1 MFTFTRKRLPAFCE
15 SRSGNVSMMFA
26 LALPVLIFG
35 VAFAV
40 DFTNATI
47 VKTKLNAAA
56 DAAALAALTPAMMQE
71 STGVAQAAA
80 QAMFTAQ
87 ASTIAT
93 LVQPIP
99 TPQVTFPTISGGGS
113 TRKVQVTYNVENK
126 TLFGTVLAAVTGG
139 TNEINIQGTSSAQAS
154 IPPNINFY
162 LLLDNSPS
170 MALPATQAG
179 LSLMQ
184 NLTSK
189 QGGGC
194 AFACHQASTN
204 NGDTAGNLCTTG
216 GKNPVY
222 SSPTS
227 NNNQYCA
234 ATNRNGQPLT
244 QLDNFGMARYNKIQ
258 LRLDELSTGVADMM
272 TTAYNNQNSGLYA
285 TPPTYQFAAYT
296 MDTSWQIGMKSYS
309 SPASPTNPSALL
321 MAMTSSY
328 QSAWDAAKANLGV
341 MEMYSNNNVCG
352 SLACTSSG
360 GNGDVATSFS
370 NALETL
376 NKTMPNPGNGT
387 NVVGDKPQEVLFLVT
402 DGVEDDVATSCS
414 QAMASG
420 NRCQATIDPSLCTAI
435 KNRGI
440 KIAVLYTKYL
450 QVPSNTWY
458 DDWISIFQPDIG
470 TQLKA
475 CAWSETASS
484 EKFYVEADFDTNLGA
499 ALSHL
504 FSLSVQQATLVK

>member
-194 AFACHQASTN
+194 AFACHQALTN
-204 NGDTAGNLCTTG
+204 TASNGDTAGNLCTTG
-216 GKNPVY
+216 GKYPVY

-244 QLDNFGMARYNKIQ
+244 QLDNFAMARYNKIQ

-309 SPASPTNPSALL
+309 SPGPSSALL

-370 NALETL
+370 NAMGTL
-376 NKTMPNPGNGT
+376 NKIMPNPGSGT
-387 NVVGDKPQEVLFLVT
+387 NVAGDSAQEVLFLVT

-414 QAMASG
+414 EAMASG
-420 NRCQATIDPSLCTAI
+420 NRCQATIDPALCTAI

-440 KIAVLYTKYL
+440 KIAVLYTEYL
-450 QVPSNTWY
+450 QVPSNSWY
-458 DDWISIFQPDIG
+458 DKWISFFQPDIG
-470 TQLKA
+470 TRLKA
-475 CAWSETASS
+475 CASTNL
-484 EKFYVEADFDTNLGA
+484 YVDAAIGTNLGA
-499 ALSHL
+499 ALSQL
-504 FSLSVQQATLVK
+504 FSLSVQQATLIN